1 MNHEEARALLRQHL
15 EGYRRRPYAELVR
28 LLGQPQ
34 VTQLNGASDVTYQ
47 VEVEIFWDARPGGA
61 IRVLGSI
68 DDGGWRALKPLCD
81 DFILAPNGTFVG
93 E

>member
-1 MNHEEARALLRQHL
+1 MDNEEARALLQNHLQDYRQRAY
-15 EGYRRRPYAELVR
+15 GELVA

-34 VTQLNGASDVTYQ
+34 VAELRGVSGVKYQ
-47 VEVEIFWDARPGGA
+47 VEVEVHWDHRPGGA

-68 DDGGWRALKPLCD
+68 DDGGRRAFKPLCD
-81 DFILAPNGTFVG
+81 DFILAADGTFVG